1 MSRFT
6 IKTFII
12 LCVLS
17 CFAIAP
23 SFAQL
28 QSAFMPLEENVIRD
42 YCQSTQRVIAGAIEM
57 YNMDHDEPLVTLE
70 DKMIREPG
78 QLIPKYI
85 GEPVAPDNGCS
96 YSSKGD
102 LLKDGFVFCSI
113 HGAEA
118 QTNREAQVFED
129 FKNAAQ
135 KLLGAGK
142 KVDGTDEDRATA
154 LHMAVEL
161 EEPLI
166 VEYLLSLKANP
177 ALKNNKGRNA
187 LDLAVEKQNLPIA
200 RILKAAGA
208 SCSHT
213 VVDPSKKPLFHPG
226 FDAFNGKVEVKSG
239 DEWKPLDTSA
249 TYSVPL
255 TLRTSSQSHVSIS
268 LGKIDYSYL
277 NLNLDEFEELI
288 GNGLS
293 LDLGENTELVMEQPV
308 FDHDFPIVTGL
319 PFALK
324 QGEIR
329 LSTSGL
335 VGEAGIPTVKLGKN
349 IFVTCQPGA
358 FKLAYDAKQDSGKI
372 VVKIGSLI
380 AKENQSSQE
389 GLELTGFYKVN
400 FEKGKLGNRHQ
411 ADIAEEFQ

>member
-1 MSRFT
+1 MFRLTS
-6 IKTFII
+6 KSFII
-12 LCVLS
+12 ICILS
-17 CFAIAP
+17 FFTVAT

-42 YCQSTQRVIAGAIEM
+42 SCQSTQRVIAGAVEM
-57 YNMDHDEPLVTLE
+57 YNMDHDEPLLKLE
-70 DKMIREPG
+70 DEMIREPG
-78 QLIPKYI
+78 ELIPKYI
-85 GEPVAPDNGCS
+85 SEPFASDNGCS
-96 YSSKGD
+96 YSSNGD
-102 LLKDGFVFCSI
+102 LLKDGFVFCSV

-118 QTNREAQVFED
+118 KTNREAQVFED
-129 FKNAAQ
+129 FKKAAQ
-135 KLLGAGK
+135 KLMAAGK
-142 KVDGTDEDRATA
+142 KVDGYDEDRATA

-187 LDLAVEKQNLPIA
+187 LDLAVEKQNLPVA

-208 SCSHT
+208 SCSHK
-213 VVDPSKKPLFHPG
+213 VVDPSKKPLFHPV
-226 FDAFNGKVEVKSG
+226 FDALNGKVEVKSG
-239 DEWKPLDTSA
+239 DEWKSLDILA

-255 TLRTSSQSHVSIS
+255 TLRTSSRSNVSIS

-293 LDLGENTELVMEQPV
+293 IDLGENTELIMEQPV
-308 FDHDFPIVTGL
+308 FDPDFPIVTGL
-319 PFALK
+319 PFDLQ

-335 VGEAGIPTVKLGKN
+335 MGEAGIPTVKLGKN

-358 FKLAYDAKQDSGKI
+358 FKLAYDSKQDSGKI

-411 ADIAEEFQ
+411 ADISEEFK